1 MNYLQIGL
9 LTVIL
14 DTCIL
19 PFKRY
24 FGGIKET
31 HENFSPFSF
40 IAGALCLDFVNTVG
54 ARICEQPRDKL
65 RSFADLVRWSK
76 EAELIPE
83 GEALELLAYSEAN
96 SSSATKILEKAKE
109 LREALFRIFD
119 ALGRKETPAA
129 ADIATLN
136 ETLRALPVQLEI
148 CAQGRD
154 FRCERRSAQVDN
166 DRLLAPI
173 AWSAADLLASGQLHH
188 VRRCA
193 DEECGWLFVD
203 TTKNHSRRW
212 CAMSDCGSHAKA
224 KRYYHRK
231 KRLRQ

>member
-1 MNYLQIGL
+1 
-9 LTVIL
+9 
-14 DTCIL
+14 
-19 PFKRY
+19 
-24 FGGIKET
+24 
-31 HENFSPFSF
+31 
-40 IAGALCLDFVNTVG
+40 
-54 ARICEQPRDKL
+54 L
-65 RSFADLVRWSK
+65 RSFADLVRWNK

-83 GEALELLAYSEAN
+83 DEALKLLAYSEAN
-96 SSSATKILEKAKE
+96 SSSATKNLEEARE
-109 LREALFRIFD
+109 LRETLFRIFD

-129 ADIATLN
+129 TDIATLN
-136 ETLRALPVQLEI
+136 KTLHALPIRLEV
-148 CAQGRD
+148 CTQGRD
-154 FRCERRSAQVDN
+154 FRCERRSAQVDS

-173 AWSAADLLASGQLHH
+173 AWSAADLLASAQVHH

-212 CAMSDCGSHAKA
+212 CAMNDCGSHAKA